1 MAEWTMEEVLRL
13 ALRHEMENFGEYN
26 KASEETENPAIRA
39 MFKFLADEE
48 RQHIKLIR
56 NKMAEFKVKE

>member
-13 ALRHEMENFGEYN
+13 ALRHEMDNFGEYK
-26 KASEETENPAIRA
+26 KASEETGNPAIRA

-48 RQHIKLIR
+48 RRHIKLIR
-56 NKMAEFKVKE
+56 DKMAEFKVKE

>member
-13 ALRHEMENFGEYN
+13 ALQHEMENFGEYN

-39 MFKFLADEE
+39 MFKYLADEE
-48 RQHIKLIR
+48 RSHIKLIR
-56 NKMAEFKVKE
+56 DKMAEFKVKE